1 MKAELMPRNGKYY
14 GTLIKFTDGKTETFF
29 KLWNSADFKPSDR
42 ELEFCGVTREQYEK
56 NAIVKREKWGDEEW
70 DITAKEQ
77 CEICDSHFE
86 SDWTYKL
93 ALKLVDAINSI

>member
-1 MKAELMPRNGKYY
+1 MKAELMPLEGKYY
-14 GTLIKFTDGKTETFF
+14 GTLIKVTDGKEEISF

-42 ELEFCGVTREQYEK
+42 ELESCGVTREQYE
-56 NAIVKREKWGDEEW
+56 NNEIVGREKLGNEEW
-70 DITAKEQ
+70 EVTAREQ

-86 SDWTYKL
+86 SEWTYKL